1 MPMAKNYFDFRH
13 RKRQE
18 LKRKKRIRQGGRVLS
33 IILILCL
40 AVACVPLF
48 GRISPGVQYQGV
60 KLGFLTEADA
70 KNKLEKAQEEFKG
83 KDVTLINGKRKAKA
97 SAGMLGLSI
106 SPDKVAREAME
117 LSRKTS
123 FIKRPFIAIRRTEP
137 KVPLAV
143 DKNVLSKGIEK
154 LNGTLYDGAK
164 PARVVLRGEK
174 VVVENGEVG
183 EGVNLEEAAL
193 SLSKGIEKPV
203 KLKIEEIAPAIST
216 EALQGIDSVLATW
229 TTDYDPND
237 ENRVVNLERG
247 ASFFNPIVLQPGER
261 LSFLETIGGI
271 TKENGF
277 KEGETLSAGIE
288 TTGTGGG
295 VCQVS
300 TTMYNAA
307 VRADLNI
314 LSRHNHSKAVE
325 YAEKG
330 TDCAVSD
337 GYKDFIF
344 TNPYNTPIYIETK
357 VGKGHVVCTIFGHGA
372 EKPYTIDLL
381 PELIRTMAAGENWQN
396 TEELK
401 EGEVKVVQEK
411 EDGSFYKTYKVYKQG
426 NREIKRELASTSR
439 YVPVDGK
446 YLKGISD

>member
-1 MPMAKNYFDFRH
+1 MAKKYFDFRDQKRKELIL
-13 RKRQE
+13 RKRV
-18 LKRKKRIRQGGRVLS
+18 RQAKWILS
-33 IILILCL
+33 FVIILFIGI
-40 AVACVPLF
+40 ACVPFL

-60 KLGFLTEADA
+60 KLGFLTEAKA
-70 KNKLEKAQEEFKG
+70 KEKLEKAQEDFKDE
-83 KDVTLINGKRKAKA
+83 DVILINGKRKGKV

-106 SPDKVAREAME
+106 SPDEAAKE
-117 LSRKTS
+117 ALVLSEKTS
-123 FIKRPFIAIRRTEP
+123 FFKRPFIAIGKEDVD
-137 KVPLAV
+137 VPLIV
-143 DKNVLSKGIEK
+143 DKSVLSKGLEK

-164 PARVVLRGEK
+164 PARVALQGEK
-174 VVVENGEVG
+174 VVVENGELG
-183 EGVNLEEAAL
+183 EAINLDDAA
-193 SLSKGIEKPV
+193 SKLSKGIEKPV
-203 KLKIEEIAPAIST
+203 ELKAEEIMPSVSAES
-216 EALQGIDSVLATW
+216 LQGIDSVLATW
-229 TTDYDPND
+229 STDYDPSD
-237 ENRVVNLERG
+237 DNRVVNLERG
-247 ASFFNPIVLQPGER
+247 ASFFNRVVLQPGER

-271 TKENGF
+271 TEANGF
-277 KEGETLSAGIE
+277 KEGETISSGIE
-288 TTGTGGG
+288 TKGIGGG

-307 VRADLNI
+307 VRADLTI

-381 PELIRTMAAGENWQN
+381 PEKIKTIAAGEEWQN
-396 TEELK
+396 STELK
-401 EGEVKVVQEK
+401 EGEIKVVQEK
-411 EDGSFYKTYKVYKQG
+411 EDGSFYKTYKIYKQG
-426 NREIKRELASTSR
+426 NREIKRKLASTSR

-446 YLKGISD
+446 YLKGISN